1 MGQKEVYRLRA
12 SFEVPLD
19 DVHEFLD
26 GYEPPEEIDAVNVE
40 RRGNKLLLT
49 ADSDRDA
56 SNYTPNA
63 LLKASLKE
71 RRLYDTDEGWS
82 REDPRKEGFGD
93 DEELETKTVEYACFK
108 GDRETVLQNTA
119 LRYPMFRVLADLARF
134 AGVGELTGI
143 AAVDG
148 ELEATRIVEGE
159 DRPATVEVVDPNEGR
174 TETNASGWRDNSLI
188 G

>member
-1 MGQKEVYRLRA
+1 MENEVYRVRA

-19 DVHEFLD
+19 ELRDFLD
-26 GYEPPEEIDAVNVE
+26 GYGPPAEIDGIDIE

-49 ADSDRDA
+49 ADADRDA
-56 SNYTPNA
+56 SNYTPTA

-71 RRLYDTDEGWS
+71 RRLYKTEDGWS
-82 REDPRKEGFGD
+82 REDPSKEVFGD
-93 DEELETKTVEYACFK
+93 EEVETKTVEYACFK

-119 LRYPMFRVLADLARF
+119 LRYPMFRVLADIARF

-143 AAVDG
+143 SVVDG
-148 ELEATRIVEGE
+148 ELSATRIVEGE
-159 DRPATVEVVDPNEGR
+159 ERPATVEVIDPSEDRN
-174 TETNASGWRDNSLI
+174 ETNASGWRDNSLI